1 VVDHAG
7 QARSLALPQIAQ
19 SGFTRRSRALANDV
33 EKKQARFKRINLAN
47 SIQGRLTSFAR
58 SRSRS
63 AQLRGKRKTSA
74 SMNTAPPTLP
84 HSDRPL
90 PDPGQPAQTNG
101 AEVPQRRSLRWLAV
115 FAFIYFYSFPY
126 FEKLWN
132 ANEVPRVLL
141 AEEMV
146 DHHRLWIDARL
157 PDGGRM
163 HSLDVAI
170 APNRHIYPNKSPGLS
185 FLAAPVYAMA
195 RLFGHPSPR
204 TCTWLFRAFTITVPA
219 LLFLPFFLGMARR
232 FAPDERVCRTVLV
245 AYALGSPALVY
256 AIVFMSHQLAAVC
269 VGGSFLAA
277 VALARKETSH
287 PVLVALLAG
296 LLAGVSVVVE
306 YQSVLSVL
314 VIGIYFLVRVPDRV
328 RAAGVALLGALPPA
342 VMLLAYHALA
352 FGSPFKTGYTFA
364 VENTLHRG
372 FLGVVGPS
380 ATCFW
385 TTLFTPSNGL
395 FTLVPWA
402 VFALVGAIA
411 VARDR
416 EARARC
422 GAESIVC
429 VAVIAVNVALLSSL
443 DPYMSR
449 GGWCVGP
456 RYLTASLPFVA
467 WLATAGFRA
476 VERFSPTRVLVQAL
490 VVGSTV
496 IFVVAATT
504 YPHWP
509 DGLRNPIYELA
520 FPLLTHGY
528 AVHSLGTLIGLHGLW
543 AIAPLYAVVLGVVF
557 WLLSRGPGRSL
568 RQTALACILAVG
580 LVAGH
585 RALPMTGPYA
595 SRAWNFVTATWE
607 PPLK

>member
-1 VVDHAG
+1 
-7 QARSLALPQIAQ
+7 
-19 SGFTRRSRALANDV
+19 
-33 EKKQARFKRINLAN
+33 
-47 SIQGRLTSFAR
+47 
-58 SRSRS
+58 
-63 AQLRGKRKTSA
+63 
-74 SMNTAPPTLP
+74 MNTAAQTLP
-84 HSDRPL
+84 HSDGPL
-90 PDPGQPAQTNG
+90 PDPAQPA
-101 AEVPQRRSLRWLAV
+101 ALQRPRLRWLAV
-115 FAFIYFYSFPY
+115 FAFIYFYPFPY

-132 ANEVPRVLL
+132 ANEVPRVFL

-146 DHHRLWIDARL
+146 DHQHLWIDARI
-157 PDGGRM
+157 PDRGRI
-163 HSLDVAI
+163 HSLDVSI
-170 APNRHIYPNKSPGLS
+170 APDRHLYPNKSPGLS
-185 FLAAPVYAMA
+185 FLAAPVYAVA

-204 TCTWLFRAFTITVPA
+204 TCTWLFRAITITVPA

-232 FAPDERVCRTVLV
+232 FAPDERACRTVLV

-256 AIVFMSHQLAAVC
+256 SILFMSHQPAAVC

-287 PVLVALLAG
+287 PFLVAVLAG
-296 LLAGVSVVVE
+296 LLAGASVVVE
-306 YQSVLSVL
+306 YQSILGVL
-314 VIGIYFLVRVPDRV
+314 VIGIYFLVRVPNRV
-328 RAAGVALLGALPPA
+328 RAAGAALLGALPPA
-342 VMLLAYHALA
+342 VLLLAYHALA
-352 FGSPFKTGYTFA
+352 FGSPWKSGYTFA
-364 VENTLHRG
+364 VESTLHKG

-385 TTLFTPSNGL
+385 NTLFTPSNGL

-402 VFALVGAIA
+402 LFAIVGVVA

-416 EARARC
+416 EARERC
-422 GAESIVC
+422 GAETIVC
-429 VAVIAVNVALLSSL
+429 VAVIAVNVALLSAL

-449 GGWCVGP
+449 GGWSVGP

-467 WLATAGFRA
+467 WLAAAGFRA
-476 VERFSPTRVLVQAL
+476 VERFSPARVLAQAL
-490 VVGSTV
+490 VVSATIV
-496 IFVVAATT
+496 FVVGATT

-528 AVHSLGTLIGLHGLW
+528 AVHSLGTLVGLHGLW
-543 AIAPLYAVVLGVVF
+543 AIAPMYTVVLGVTV
-557 WLLSRGPGRSL
+557 WLLSHGPGRSW

-580 LVAGH
+580 LVAGY

-595 SRAWNFVTATWE
+595 SRAWSFVTATWE

>member
-1 VVDHAG
+1 
-7 QARSLALPQIAQ
+7 
-19 SGFTRRSRALANDV
+19 
-33 EKKQARFKRINLAN
+33 
-47 SIQGRLTSFAR
+47 
-58 SRSRS
+58 
-63 AQLRGKRKTSA
+63 
-74 SMNTAPPTLP
+74 MNTASPTLP
-84 HSDRPL
+84 HSDGPL
-90 PDPGQPAQTNG
+90 PSPAQPAA
-101 AEVPQRRSLRWLAV
+101 AEALPRRWRRWLAV

-132 ANEVPRVLL
+132 ANEVPRVFL

-146 DHHRLWIDARL
+146 DHHRLWIDAHI
-157 PDGGRM
+157 PDRGRI
-163 HSLDVAI
+163 HSLDVSI
-170 APNRHIYPNKSPGLS
+170 APDRHLYPNKSPGLS
-185 FLAAPVYAMA
+185 FLAAPVYAVA

-204 TCTWLFRAFTITVPA
+204 TCTWLFRAIPITVPA

-232 FAPDERVCRTVLV
+232 FAPDERACRTVLV

-256 AIVFMSHQLAAVC
+256 SILFMSHQLAAVC
-269 VGGSFLAA
+269 LGGSFLAA
-277 VALARKETSH
+277 VALARKETTH
-287 PVLVALLAG
+287 PFPVALLAG

-314 VIGIYFLVRVPDRV
+314 VIAIYFLVRVPNRV
-328 RAAGVALLGALPPA
+328 RAVGAGVLGALPPA
-342 VMLLAYHALA
+342 IILGVYHTLA
-352 FGSPFKTGYTFA
+352 FGSPLKSGYSFA
-364 VENTLHRG
+364 VESTLHKG

-395 FTLVPWA
+395 FALVPWSL
-402 VFALVGAIA
+402 FAIVGAVA

-422 GAESIVC
+422 GAEALVC

-449 GGWCVGP
+449 GGWSVGP

-467 WLATAGFRA
+467 WLAAAGFRA
-476 VERFSPTRVLVQAL
+476 VERFSPARLLAQAL
-490 VVGSTV
+490 VVGAAI

-528 AVHSLGTLIGLHGLW
+528 AVHSLGTLVGLHGLW
-543 AIAPLYAVVLGVVF
+543 AIAPLYAVVLGVVI

-580 LVAGH
+580 LVSGH
-585 RALPMTGPYA
+585 RALPFTGLYA
-595 SRAWNFVTATWE
+595 SRVWNFVTATWE

>member
-1 VVDHAG
+1 
-7 QARSLALPQIAQ
+7 
-19 SGFTRRSRALANDV
+19 
-33 EKKQARFKRINLAN
+33 
-47 SIQGRLTSFAR
+47 
-58 SRSRS
+58 
-63 AQLRGKRKTSA
+63 
-74 SMNTAPPTLP
+74 MNTAPPPL
-84 HSDRPL
+84 SD
-90 PDPGQPAQTNG
+90 PDGPPPAPAQPAATD
-101 AEVPQRRSLRWLAV
+101 VPRRRSLRWLAV

-132 ANEVPRVLL
+132 ANEVPRVFL

-146 DHHRLWIDARL
+146 DHHRLWIDAQI
-157 PDGGRM
+157 PDRGRI
-163 HSLDVAI
+163 HSLDVSI
-170 APNRHIYPNKSPGLS
+170 APDRHLYPNKSPGLS
-185 FLAAPVYAMA
+185 FLATPVYAVA
-195 RLFGHPSPR
+195 RLFGHPSQR
-204 TCTWLFRAFTITVPA
+204 TCTWLFRAITITVPA

-232 FAPDERVCRTVLV
+232 FAPDERACRTVLV

-256 AIVFMSHQLAAVC
+256 AILFMSHQLAAVC
-269 VGGSFLAA
+269 VGGSFIAA
-277 VALARKETSH
+277 AALARKETGH
-287 PVLVALLAG
+287 PIFVALLAG
-296 LLAGVSVVVE
+296 FLAGASVVVE
-306 YQSVLSVL
+306 YQSVLSVA
-314 VIGIYFLVRVPDRV
+314 VIGIYFVVRVPNRI
-328 RAAGVALLGALPPA
+328 RAAGAALLGALPPA
-342 VMLLAYHALA
+342 VLLLAYHKLA
-352 FGSPFKTGYTFA
+352 FGSPFKTGYSFA

-395 FTLVPWA
+395 FTLVPWTL
-402 VFALVGAIA
+402 FALVGAVA
-411 VARDR
+411 VARDP

-422 GAESIVC
+422 GAETIVC
-429 VAVIAVNVALLSSL
+429 VAVLAVNVALLSSL

-467 WLATAGFRA
+467 WLAAAGFRA
-476 VERFSPTRVLVQAL
+476 VERFSPARVLAQAL
-490 VVGSTV
+490 VVGTTV
-496 IFVVAATT
+496 IFVVGATT

-528 AVHSLGTLIGLHGLW
+528 AVHSLGTLVGLHGLW
-543 AIAPLYAVVLGVVF
+543 AIVPMYAAVLAVIL

-595 SRAWNFVTATWE
+595 SRVWNFVTATWE